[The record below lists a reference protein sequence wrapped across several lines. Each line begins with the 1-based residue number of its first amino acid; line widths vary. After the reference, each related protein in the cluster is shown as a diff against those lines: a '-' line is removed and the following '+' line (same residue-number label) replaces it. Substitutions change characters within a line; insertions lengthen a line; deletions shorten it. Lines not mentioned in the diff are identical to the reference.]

1 MSLEILRTAAVQE
14 AAGVD
19 VQRLLSDADHS
30 RYLPIA
36 GWELFS
42 IAPAAGLPERRE
54 QGEEV
59 VTYLLAG
66 ALRHEDGDGNRSTVC
81 AGGAQRFRTGRGL
94 SHAALVQGNVPV
106 RGIRLRLG
114 LPPSLRDAT
123 SSFQQV
129 DADRFPGRDI
139 VGGRIVTI
147 AGEGSPLE
155 LSGDVRC
162 YDVHLEPGVTW
173 RDVVPAGCRGLVCAV
188 SGSAAVDARDIDEGD
203 VCFFDDPDRLR
214 IEAREECRL
223 LYCIVRPFGR
233 GRSAA

>member
-1 MSLEILRTAAVQE
+1 MSLEILRAAAVQE

-19 VQRLLSDADHS
+19 MQRLLSDADHS
-30 RYLPIA
+30 RCAPIA

-42 IAPAAGLPERRE
+42 IEPAAALPARHD
-54 QGEEV
+54 QGEEI
-59 VTYLLAG
+59 VTYLLTG
-66 ALRHEDGDGNRSTVC
+66 ALRYEDASGRQSTVC
-81 AGGAQRFRTGRGL
+81 AGGAQRLRAGRSL
-94 SHAALVQGNVPV
+94 SHTALAQGGMSA

-114 LPPSLRDAT
+114 LPSSLRD
-123 SSFQQV
+123 SEPVFQQV
-129 DADRFPGRDI
+129 DADRLPGRDI

-147 AGEGSPLE
+147 VGEGSPLE

-173 RDVVPAGCRGLVCAV
+173 RDTVPAGCRGLVHAV
-188 SGSAAVDARDIDEGD
+188 SGTAAVDARDIDEGD
-203 VCFFDDPDRLR
+203 ACFFDDPDRLR

-233 GRSAA
+233 GRRSA